1 MSLNPKRFLEI
12 ILAVIIGDY
21 ILLLKTAYFIRDF
34 LSYTIF
40 FLLIYDIFRYMII
53 RLIE

>member
-1 MSLNPKRFLEI
+1 MSLNAKGLLEI
-12 ILAVIIGDY
+12 VLTVIIGDY
-21 ILLLKTAYFIRDF
+21 ILLLKTANFICYLF
-34 LSYTIF
+34 SYTIF